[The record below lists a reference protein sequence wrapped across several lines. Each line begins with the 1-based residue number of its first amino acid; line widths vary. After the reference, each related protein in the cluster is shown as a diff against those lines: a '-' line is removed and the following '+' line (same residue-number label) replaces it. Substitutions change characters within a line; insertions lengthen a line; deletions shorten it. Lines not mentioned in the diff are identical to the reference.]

1 LGGDLSDPFEDV
13 KFSAFVQVLAA
24 HGFSLHRQ
32 GAGSHAIYR
41 GVVSGEVR
49 LVVVA
54 AHRLSDEIKPGTLAS
69 MIRPSAAAWMASS
82 LRSFAVTIPRES
94 RTL

>member
-49 LVVVA
+49 LVVVVGA
-54 AHRLSDEIKPGTLAS
+54 
-69 MIRPSAAAWMASS
+69 
-82 LRSFAVTIPRES
+82 LRRY
-94 RTL
+94 RTLEDAGALACNAIEHPPLCHQ